1 MVYFIIGAFIVFMVC
16 LCIFLQKQANAE
28 QKDRERPWRVVKNAL
43 GQYLLQ
49 HYCKKEFVYISD
61 RYITTRYESRYEW
74 KWETIKTY
82 DDKDEAIAMLN
93 YKLAEFENEEKEK
106 KQKEND
112 KLAAQKEKELA
123 ETIVEIVK

>member
-16 LCIFLQKQANAE
+16 LCIYLQKQANAE

-61 RYITTRYESRYEW
+61 RDMTRYEW
-74 KWETIKTY
+74 KWETLKTY

-123 ETIVEIVK
+123 ETIVEIIK

>member
-1 MVYFIIGAFIVFMVC
+1 MSYLIISSIIVFMVC
-16 LCIFLQKQANAE
+16 LCIYLQKQANQE
-28 QKDRERPWRVVKNAL
+28 QKDIEKPWRVVKNAL

-61 RYITTRYESRYEW
+61 RDMTRYEW

-82 DDKDEAIAMLN
+82 DDKDEAIAMFN

-112 KLAAQKEKELA
+112 KLASQKEKELA
-123 ETIVEIVK
+123 ETIVEIIK

>member
-61 RYITTRYESRYEW
+61 RDMTRYEW

-112 KLAAQKEKELA
+112 KLAEQKEKELA

>member
-49 HYCKKEFVYISD
+49 HYCKREFVYISD
-61 RYITTRYESRYEW
+61 RDMTRYEW

-123 ETIVEIVK
+123 ETIVEIIK

>member
-1 MVYFIIGAFIVFMVC
+1 MIYLIISSIIVFMVC
-16 LCIFLQKQANAE
+16 LCIYLQKQANQE
-28 QKDRERPWRVVKNAL
+28 QKDREKPWRVVKNAL

-61 RYITTRYESRYEW
+61 RDMTRYEW

-82 DDKDEAIAMLN
+82 DDKDEAIAMFN

-112 KLAAQKEKELA
+112 KLASQKEKELA
-123 ETIVEIVK
+123 ETIVEIIK

>member
-1 MVYFIIGAFIVFMVC
+1 MIYFIVGAFIVFIVC
-16 LCIFLQKQANAE
+16 LCLYFNKQANDE

-61 RYITTRYESRYEW
+61 RDMTRYEW

-112 KLAAQKEKELA
+112 KLAAKKEKELA
-123 ETIVEIVK
+123 ETIVEIIK

>member
-16 LCIFLQKQANAE
+16 LCIYLQKQANAE

-49 HYCKKEFVYISD
+49 HYCKREFVYISD
-61 RYITTRYESRYEW
+61 RDMTRYEW

-123 ETIVEIVK
+123 ETIVEIIK

>member
-1 MVYFIIGAFIVFMVC
+1 MVYFIVGAFIVFMVC

-49 HYCKKEFVYISD
+49 HYCKREFVYISD
-61 RYITTRYESRYEW
+61 RDMTRYEW
-74 KWETIKTY
+74 KWETLKTY

-123 ETIVEIVK
+123 ETIVEIIK

>member
-1 MVYFIIGAFIVFMVC
+1 MVYFIVGAFIVFMVC

-61 RYITTRYESRYEW
+61 RDMTRYEW
-74 KWETIKTY
+74 KWETLKTY

-93 YKLAEFENEEKEK
+93 YKLVEFENEEKEK

>member
-1 MVYFIIGAFIVFMVC
+1 MVYFIVGAFIVFIVC

-49 HYCKKEFVYISD
+49 HYCKREFVYISD
-61 RYITTRYESRYEW
+61 RDMTRYEW

-93 YKLAEFENEEKEK
+93 YKLTEFENEEKEK

-112 KLAAQKEKELA
+112 KLAAKKEKELA
-123 ETIVEIVK
+123 ETIVEIIK

>member
-1 MVYFIIGAFIVFMVC
+1 MVYFIVGAFIVFMVC
-16 LCIFLQKQANAE
+16 LCIYLQKQANAE

-61 RYITTRYESRYEW
+61 RDMTRYEW
-74 KWETIKTY
+74 KWETLKTY

>member
-1 MVYFIIGAFIVFMVC
+1 MVYFIVGAFIVFIVC
-16 LCIFLQKQANAE
+16 LCLYLNKQANDE

-61 RYITTRYESRYEW
+61 RDMTRYEW

-82 DDKDEAIAMLN
+82 EDKDEAIAMLN

-112 KLAAQKEKELA
+112 KLAAKKEKELA
-123 ETIVEIVK
+123 ETIVEIIK

>member
-61 RYITTRYESRYEW
+61 RDMTRYEW
-74 KWETIKTY
+74 KWETLKTY

-123 ETIVEIVK
+123 ETIVEIIK

>member
-1 MVYFIIGAFIVFMVC
+1 MVYFIVGAFIVFIVC
-16 LCIFLQKQANAE
+16 LCLYLNKQANAE

-49 HYCKKEFVYISD
+49 HYCKREFVYISD
-61 RYITTRYESRYEW
+61 RDMTRYEW
-74 KWETIKTY
+74 KWETLKTY

-123 ETIVEIVK
+123 ETIVEIIK

>member
-49 HYCKKEFVYISD
+49 HYCKKEFVYKSD
-61 RYITTRYESRYEW
+61 RDITRYESRYEW